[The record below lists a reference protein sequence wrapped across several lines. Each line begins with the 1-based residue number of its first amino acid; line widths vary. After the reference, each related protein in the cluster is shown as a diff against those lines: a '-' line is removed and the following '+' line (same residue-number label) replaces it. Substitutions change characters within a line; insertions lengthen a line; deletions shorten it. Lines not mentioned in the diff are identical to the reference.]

1 MRRKDQRARREQL
14 VAAARTVMAERGA
27 VGVRVTDVAARAG
40 VSSSSL
46 LYYYPDFEELLF
58 EVARDAIDRYT
69 EQRAAAVRAEQE
81 PFARLRVAIRLGVP
95 IGPEDVESRI
105 LYELDALTGV
115 SAGFAALSTSF
126 YDRQVSLYESI
137 FDYGVASG
145 AFSLATP
152 PLDLA
157 RQLIALEDGLGLQ
170 VVIGHPQIDAAEAER
185 LLLAFAAGAVGAA
198 AATGS

>member
-1 MRRKDQRARREQL
+1 
-14 VAAARTVMAERGA
+14 MAERGA

-69 EQRAAAVRAEQE
+69 EQRAAAVRAEEE
-81 PFARLRVAIRLGVP
+81 PLERLRVAIRLGVP
-95 IGPEDVESRI
+95 TGPGDVESRI
-105 LYELDALTGV
+105 LYELDAFTGV

-145 AFSLATP
+145 TFTLAAP

-185 LLLAFAAGAVGAA
+185 LLLGFAAGAVGAG
-198 AATGS
+198 AATGP

>member
-145 AFSLATP
+145 VFSLATP